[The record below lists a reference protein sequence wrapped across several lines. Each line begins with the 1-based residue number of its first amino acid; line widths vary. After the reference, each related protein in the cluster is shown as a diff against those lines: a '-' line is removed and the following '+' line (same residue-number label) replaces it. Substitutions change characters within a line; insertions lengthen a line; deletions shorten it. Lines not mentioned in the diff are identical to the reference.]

1 VLTVE
6 EILQKHFGC
15 KKPFLKKPKPY
26 TDDECGT
33 RHEYMTR
40 HGSRSYSKLVE
51 LIYDL
56 ETLGVG
62 IDANHIIETLDNI
75 VSGKEY

>member
-1 VLTVE
+1 MTIE

-26 TDDECGT
+26 TDDDCGT
-33 RHEYMTR
+33 RYEFMTQ
-40 HGSRSYSKLVE
+40 HGNRAYSKLVS

-56 ETLGVG
+56 GDLGVG

>member
-1 VLTVE
+1 MTIE
-6 EILQKHFGC
+6 EILQKHFVC

-33 RHEYMTR
+33 RHEYMTQ
-40 HGSRSYSKLVE
+40 HGSRSYSRLVV

-56 ETLGVG
+56 ESLGVVT
-62 IDANHIIETLDNI
+62 DANHIIETLDNI